1 MYIRQGLK
9 TFTISVIFLLT
20 LSPGF
25 AQEYRYIPLDAAAVY
40 EEKSIDLLHL
50 QAHIRPDTVIKGVH
64 GKALYTFR
72 PYRANIDTIT
82 FYAPGIELS
91 SATINQKKVGFAIKN
106 NNLFIYNLPSPLNP
120 ESNSLEI
127 EYISNGPSEPYFIG
141 FDDNTFRMRRQIWAH
156 RPFGWVPYLNDRLT
170 VELYVN
176 FSSSYKVFSNGSR
189 VSEIKNNNGTTTW
202 HYSMPKPHPFF
213 STALAIGK
221 YEYQQFAAKSG
232 IPLEYWYYPE
242 RKESFDATYMYST
255 EMFDF
260 LENEL
265 QVAYP
270 WELYRQAPLAEYL
283 YGAMET
289 TTATVFGDYMHID
302 QRGWWGRNYVN
313 VNVHE
318 LVHQWFGNYISHNPA
333 SDVWL
338 TESMATY
345 YAKLFER
352 SLFGEAYYEKD
363 RLQEKQKALNQSE
376 TNDYPLAHSQG
387 GVFRWYQKGSL
398 VLEMLR
404 DEMGDEAFRK
414 AITHYLKKFAYSEAN
429 SHDLLKAI
437 HESTGLSLN
446 SFFDQWIFGAGEPD
460 FHAELIRKKI
470 LDKETGW
477 LTVKQVHKI
486 KPGISYFTVNVPIR
500 IGYSDGTDLIFNAKI
515 HGYSTTIE
523 LPGKPGC
530 NIDFVVFDSG
540 NRILKKLQFKRSLDE
555 LANSA
560 ERSINLA
567 DRFEAIKNMRD
578 FDLKT
583 KRETLYRMIDLGEE
597 EFILSEIM
605 QQLKSDT
612 AEETRIL
619 VEGFLRH
626 PDAMIRRSAIE
637 NYIPKQATDTIH
649 LVHLLEDPDYFNI
662 EFALRKLH
670 AFMPEKSAY
679 WIEKTEHENGFRG
692 NHILIARLELS
703 VKNGEMQKINQLKD
717 LASGSFDF
725 ETRLNALQSLDRLGI
740 WDETTIK
747 LLKDASVYFNP
758 KLSGPAREILK
769 KAE

>member
-50 QAHIRPDTVIKGVH
+50 QADIRPDTVIKRVH

-72 PYRANIDTIT
+72 PYRGNIDTIT

-91 SATINQKKVGFAIKN
+91 AATINQKKVGFAIKN
-106 NNLFIYNLPSPLNP
+106 NNLFIYNLPSSLNP

-156 RPFGWVPYLNDRLT
+156 RPFGWIPYLNDRLT
-170 VELYVN
+170 VELYIN
-176 FSSSYKVFSNGSR
+176 FSSSYKVFSNGIR
-189 VSEIKNNNGTTTW
+189 VSETKNNDGTTTW
-202 HYSMPKPHPFF
+202 HYSMLKPHPFF

-221 YEYQQFAAKSG
+221 YDYQQFATSSG

-242 RKESFDATYMYST
+242 RKESFDATYMYSA
-255 EMFDF
+255 EMFEF

-318 LVHQWFGNYISHNPA
+318 LVHQWFGNYISHNPS

-345 YAKLFER
+345 NAKLFER

-363 RLQEKQKALNQSE
+363 RLSEQQKALKQSE
-376 TNDYPLAHSQG
+376 TDDFPLAHSG
-387 GVFRWYQKGSL
+387 AGVFRWYQKGSL
-398 VLEMLR
+398 ILEMLR
-404 DEMGDEAFRK
+404 DEMGDESFKK

-429 SHDLLKAI
+429 SHDFLKAI

-446 SFFDQWIFGAGEPD
+446 SFFDQWIFGGGEPE
-460 FHAELIRKKI
+460 FHAELIRKKN
-470 LDKETGW
+470 LDMETGW
-477 LTVKQVHKI
+477 LTVKQVHLI

-500 IGYSDGTDLIFNAKI
+500 IGYSDGTDLIFKAKI
-515 HGYSTTIE
+515 QGHSTTIE

-530 NIDFVVFDSG
+530 HIDFVVFDSG

-555 LANSA
+555 LAKAA

-583 KRETLYRMIDLGEE
+583 KRETLYRMIDLGED

-605 QQLKSDT
+605 QQLKSDS
-612 AEETRIL
+612 AEETRIIL
-619 VEGFLRH
+619 EGFLRH
-626 PDAMIRRSAIE
+626 PDALIRRSAIE
-637 NYIPKQATDTIH
+637 NYIPRQATDTIH

-679 WIEKTEHENGFRG
+679 WLRKTEAETGFRG
-692 NHILIARLELS
+692 NHILVARLELS

-740 WDETTIK
+740 HDEITMK
-747 LLKDASVYFNP
+747 LLKDAAGYFNP

-769 KAE
+769 RAE